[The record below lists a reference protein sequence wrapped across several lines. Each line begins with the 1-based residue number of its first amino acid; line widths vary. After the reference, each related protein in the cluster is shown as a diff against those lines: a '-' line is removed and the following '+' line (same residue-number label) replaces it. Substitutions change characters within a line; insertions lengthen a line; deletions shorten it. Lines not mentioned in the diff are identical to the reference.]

1 MGPPPKTSPPS
12 CTILEKAIR
21 VLWDFFPMPYGQC
34 LAILLN
40 AAILPDWHLTIW
52 ITGCR
57 CSPLFWNTLQNSN
70 STKRKRQEKKKHPPK
85 WPWTCANPPV
95 WRLLALLKP
104 QSIQVSFRAL
114 DRSLSVQFFVLQSV
128 LRMGR
133 WACNFLCSKACF
145 GWVVERAT
153 FCAPKRAPDRSL
165 SAQLFVLQSVLR
177 MGRWACNFL
186 CSKACS
192 GWVVERATFCAPKR
206 APDRSLSVQLF
217 VLQSVLRMGRWACN
231 FLCSKACSGWVVE
244 RATFCA
250 PKRAPDRSL
259 SVQLFVLQSVL
270 RMDRWA
276 CNFCAPK
283 RAPDRSLSVQLFVLQ
298 SVLRIGRWAC
308 NFLCSKACSG
318 LCLFLWHPSGRG
330 VMQVMLDFVC
340 PFPATIFDN
349 FYRSPRLLCCDFL
362 EKLPSFSCNFLWYKW
377 CFFWRF

>member
-57 CSPLFWNTLQNSN
+57 CSPLFWNTLQNFN
-70 STKRKRQEKKKHPPK
+70 STKRKRQEKKNTPRSGLELVQTHPCEGCWRFWNHRAFK
-85 WPWTCANPPV
+85 WV
-95 WRLLALLKP
+95 
-104 QSIQVSFRAL
+104 
-114 DRSLSVQFFVLQSV
+114 SV
-128 LRMGR
+128 L
-133 WACNFLCSKACF
+133 WI
-145 GWVVERAT
+145 
-153 FCAPKRAPDRSL
+153 
-165 SAQLFVLQSVLR
+165 
-177 MGRWACNFL
+177 GRWACNFL

-206 APDRSLSVQLF
+206 ASDGSLSVQLFVLQSVLRIGRWACNFLCSKACSGWVVERAIFCAPKRAPDRSLSVQFFL
-217 VLQSVLRMGRWACN
+217 LQSVLRMGRWACN

-276 CNFCAPK
+276 CKF
-283 RAPDRSLSVQLFVLQ
+283 FVLQ

-318 LCLFLWHPSGRG
+318 WVVER
-330 VMQVMLDFVC
+330 
-340 PFPATIFDN
+340 ATFCAPKRAPD
-349 FYRSPRLLCCDFL
+349 CV
-362 EKLPSFSCNFLWYKW
+362 
-377 CFFWRF
+377 CFFGVLPDVVWCRLC